1 MVEGGEGNLQNY
13 LHFITEITWQK
24 QIVFLLL
31 FSVNSLLHDRLF
43 GVLETLANLD
53 KLVCLKLM

>member
-1 MVEGGEGNLQNY
+1 MVEGGEGKLQNY
-13 LHFITEITWQK
+13 LQFITEIMWQM

-31 FSVNSLLHDRLF
+31 FSISSLLRYRLF